1 MESDVH
7 EEGNAPANMTNG
19 KPFFVANNYGKGRVF
34 SSIAHPEG
42 TPGMMWMIPRM
53 VRWTLNKPFIP
64 YQSSAVRPDLFNHEL
79 LMATD
84 DLKQEE
90 KAFQI
95 LLSGESE
102 QKVAAL
108 DWLEAHHSWD
118 AKRWVQ
124 GLLYDASPAVRIRAA
139 RYIADTHYLPFL
151 PNLQAAYRTETDK
164 ATQEELKTQLEKLTA
179 LLP

>member
-1 MESDVH
+1 MSEADFAIPPINAVH
-7 EEGNAPANMTNG
+7 PPTKTISIITTPIKIFFIFCHGAQARRNTDGHQNARHGRHRGAEGDSPPYGRTARDHANG
-19 KPFFVANNYGKGRVF
+19 LCLR
-34 SSIAHPEG
+34 
-42 TPGMMWMIPRM
+42 
-53 VRWTLNKPFIP
+53 
-64 YQSSAVRPDLFNHEL
+64 
-79 LMATD
+79 TD